1 MKNRLLIPVA
11 TLALLLSACG
21 TKPVAA
27 VAPASAESTG
37 MTAAKAK
44 FPGYTAADFAA
55 GKALFQGNCGRCH
68 SLHSPSARTEAQWS
82 SIVPRMV
89 VKVNKKEPMAAI
101 TPEGEQ
107 LILRYL
113 FAASN

>member
-1 MKNRLLIPVA
+1 MKKNY
-11 TLALLLSACG
+11 LLLTALSVLVLSSCG
-21 TKPVAA
+21 TKPVAE
-27 VAPASAESTG
+27 VAPATAESTG
-37 MTAAKAK
+37 MLAAKAK

-68 SLHSPSARTEAQWS
+68 SLHSPTDRTEAQWS

-89 VKVNKKEPMAAI
+89 VKVNKKDPMAAI

-113 FAASN
+113 FTASH

>member
-1 MKNRLLIPVA
+1 MKKKYLLF
-11 TLALLLSACG
+11 TALSVFVLSSCG

-37 MTAAKAK
+37 MVAAKAK

-68 SLHSPSARTEAQWS
+68 SLHSPTDRTEAQWS

-89 VKVNKKEPMAAI
+89 VKVNKKDPMAAI